1 MKNIVLFLLAIS
13 LLAFSCNRAKQ
24 TAKDA
29 INKTGET
36 VGKGVSEFAD
46 GVKEGVTKTFGCE
59 LKLSKQLAESGL
71 GTGKFSVEYDS
82 TTECKVVVY
91 FIFDKDFSQTI
102 KAKVFD
108 PENKEYGRTSVS
120 VSAKAGEAK
129 FIDFL
134 FDKRTDIESRSTI
147 LFE

>member
-1 MKNIVLFLLAIS
+1 MKKTIVFLLAIS
-13 LLAFSCNRAKQ
+13 LLSFSCNRAKK
-24 TAKDA
+24 TAREA

-36 VGKGVSEFAD
+36 VGQGVSEFAD

-59 LKLSKQLAESGL
+59 LKLSKQLTDQGL
-71 GTGKFSVEYDS
+71 STGKFSIEYDS
-82 TTECKVVVY
+82 STECKVVVY
-91 FIFDKDFSQTI
+91 FIFDKDFNQTV

-108 PENKEYGRTSVS
+108 PENKEYGRTTLLVS
-120 VSAKAGEAK
+120 GKAGEAK
-129 FIDFL
+129 FFDFL